1 MTKDETSAL
10 LHAVKRSH
18 WNAEIGMKMFL
29 KRHPHLEPT
38 PEMYGCAVG
47 VGRTPFPNIK
57 GLPEGPF
64 PVYKDRPWLDCR
76 LWESDEQRAWEE
88 ELKTL

>member
-1 MTKDETSAL
+1 MTKDEVSAL

-18 WNAEIGMKMFL
+18 WNPEIGMKMFL
-29 KRHPHLEPT
+29 KRHPHLTPT
-38 PEMYGCAVG
+38 PEMYGLAIC

-64 PVYKDRPWLDCR
+64 PVDKARPWWDAR
-76 LWESDEQRAWEE
+76 MWQDDDQKQWEMEMA
-88 ELKTL
+88 EL

>member
-18 WNAEIGMKMFL
+18 WDPEIGMRLFL
-29 KRHPHLEPT
+29 KMHPHLEPT
-38 PEMYGCAVG
+38 PEMYGLAIC

-64 PVYKDRPWLDCR
+64 PVDKQRPWWDAR
-76 LWESDEQRAWEE
+76 MWQDDDQTQWEAEMK
-88 ELKTL
+88 EL

>member
-18 WNAEIGMKMFL
+18 FNPEVGMQMFL
-29 KRHPHLEPT
+29 RRHPHLEPM
-38 PEMYGCAVG
+38 PEMYGLAIC
-47 VGRTPFPNIK
+47 VGRTPFPNIV

-64 PVYKDRPWLDCR
+64 PEDKSRPWHDAR
-76 LWESDEQRAWEE
+76 MWNRPEQAEWEKEMS
-88 ELKTL
+88 EL